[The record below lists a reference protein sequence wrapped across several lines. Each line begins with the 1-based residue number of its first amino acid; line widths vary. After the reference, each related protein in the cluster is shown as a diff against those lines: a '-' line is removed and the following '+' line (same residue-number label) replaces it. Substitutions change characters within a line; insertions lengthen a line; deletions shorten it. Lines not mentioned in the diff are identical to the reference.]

1 MFVVDNKMFFTDGT
15 NTYTWNSDLPEKL
28 RYYDDL
34 VLDSDGE
41 YVSGRPVHGWWSSV
55 FDDDGAPQILKTLK
69 KKGTMAVMTPYSHT
83 GAYVTLIKN
92 GDEFQELG
100 YQNTSIFSFEDV
112 DFGYGHEEDPDYIP
126 EALSEARFI
135 FSSNAVAYDRFT
147 KKKIKKYKRLQIIVG
162 NDRAEPFALTKVVKT
177 YEMGNYAKR

>member
-1 MFVVDNKMFFTDGT
+1 
-15 NTYTWNSDLPEKL
+15 
-28 RYYDDL
+28 
-34 VLDSDGE
+34 
-41 YVSGRPVHGWWSSV
+41 
-55 FDDDGAPQILKTLK
+55 
-69 KKGTMAVMTPYSHT
+69 MAVMTPYAHT

-112 DFGYGHEEDPDYIP
+112 DFGYGHEDDPEYTP
-126 EALSEARFI
+126 EALAEARFI
-135 FSSNAVAYDRFT
+135 FSSNTVAYDRFT

-177 YEMGNYAKR
+177 YDMGNYAKR